1 MDRERIEREARDI
14 VRNYREDSFPSCGEL
29 QDAIAAL
36 VAREVER
43 AVADEREACAKV
55 CDITEK
61 RLLRVRSSEGARA
74 ALDCAAAIRD
84 RGAQGGGGA

>member
-36 VAREVER
+36 VAREVEQ
-43 AVADEREACAKV
+43 AALEEREACAKV
-55 CDITEK
+55 CGAAE
-61 RLLRVRSSEGARA
+61 RLALRNRSSEGART

-84 RGAQGGGGA
+84 RSAQVGGGT